1 MSLVAHV
8 ATGCIKTNRATR
20 VEGKRMMMAILTPV
34 QVEQR
39 LVALS
44 KEIDNAHHDLVEA
57 EVRYSKAKTA
67 YELGVA
73 KVRLSYRGCAA
84 KN

>member
-44 KEIDNAHHDLVEA
+44 KEIDNAHHDLVGSARGFERFLNDVVGLVEC
-57 EVRYSKAKTA
+57 EVAQNSLQKK
-67 YELGVA
+67 
-73 KVRLSYRGCAA
+73 
-84 KN
+84 